1 KELLTLA
8 ILEKMNAY
16 YQANAR
22 ESEDFSCFNKKKNL
36 TKESIEN
43 FQIGF
48 AIKHSL
54 FLDQLSPL
62 EIDIL
67 TMIGMT
73 KSYPSSNQIHD
84 LFQNRIIFPLH
95 DLNGTIIGFCARS
108 TKLERF
114 PQYLY
119 SNDSFIFDREQILYG
134 YFFAKDHI
142 RKNNQIIITEG
153 IVDVI
158 NMHQKGYKETVAI
171 LGYAISSNMIRF
183 IADQTTNIIFAI
195 NTDLAERKTIST

>member
-1 KELLTLA
+1 DLSLRTYHPHYRQKMSTSSLNIDLRLIKEEIKMYTKIKELLTLA

-84 LFQNRIIFPLH
+84 LF
-95 DLNGTIIGFCARS
+95 
-108 TKLERF
+108 
-114 PQYLY
+114 
-119 SNDSFIFDREQILYG
+119 
-134 YFFAKDHI
+134 
-142 RKNNQIIITEG
+142 
-153 IVDVI
+153 
-158 NMHQKGYKETVAI
+158 
-171 LGYAISSNMIRF
+171 
-183 IADQTTNIIFAI
+183 
-195 NTDLAERKTIST
+195 